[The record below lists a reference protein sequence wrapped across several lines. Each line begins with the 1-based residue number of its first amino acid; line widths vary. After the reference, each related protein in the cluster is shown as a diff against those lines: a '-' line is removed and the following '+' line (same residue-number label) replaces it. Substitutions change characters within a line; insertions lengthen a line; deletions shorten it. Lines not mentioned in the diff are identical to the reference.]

1 MQPGSEKGN
10 GISGVRICAE
20 RDCSCLYLLECSRMC
35 DRSLVW
41 EKADYE
47 MKKEFRLELLYYEYW
62 SILDNVTVRQ

>member
-1 MQPGSEKGN
+1 
-10 GISGVRICAE
+10 
-20 RDCSCLYLLECSRMC
+20 MC

-41 EKADYE
+41 KKAVYE